1 MMHNRIF
8 FLMGNKTYLVTGG
21 AGFIGSAL
29 CKTLVKEGNVVINL
43 DNFNDFYDPAIKKSN
58 VAPLQSHPHYH
69 LYQGD
74 IRDKEL
80 LDRIFRSHQIDFV
93 IHLAALAG
101 VRPSIEAPLLY
112 EEVNVQGT
120 IRLLNA
126 MKRHKVRHLVFASSS
141 SVYGNSTRVPFR
153 EDDPL
158 ERVIS
163 PYAASKKSAEAYC
176 HVFHH
181 LFGINVVALR
191 FFTVYGPGQRPDL
204 AIHKFTRLI
213 LNGEPVPFFGDG
225 TTRRDYAYI
234 DDIVNGI
241 ATAAKLVGSGNPVF
255 EIINLS
261 GNKPVTL
268 LEMVHQ
274 IERATG
280 KKALLQHLPMQPG
293 DVTQTYA
300 DISKARQLLGFY
312 PGTPFE
318 KGIEHFVN
326 WYLSLHSR

>member
-1 MMHNRIF
+1 ME
-8 FLMGNKTYLVTGG
+8 NKTYLVTGG

-29 CKTLVKEGNVVINL
+29 CLTLVNEGNTVVNI
-43 DNFNDFYDPAIKKSN
+43 DNFNDFYNPEIKKSN
-58 VAPLQSHPHYH
+58 VAPLQSHPRYH

-74 IRDKEL
+74 IRDKEIL
-80 LDRIFRSHQIDFV
+80 ERIFQSHSIDTV
-93 IHLAALAG
+93 VHLAAMAG
-101 VRPSIEAPLLY
+101 VRPSIASPVLY
-112 EEVNVQGT
+112 ESVNVQGT
-120 IRLLNA
+120 LILLEA
-126 MKRHKVRHLVFASSS
+126 MKEHKVRHLVFASSS
-141 SVYGNSTRVPFR
+141 SVYGNSNRIPFR

-213 LNGEPVPFFGDG
+213 LKGEPIPFFGDG
-225 TTRRDYAYI
+225 STRRDYAYI
-234 DDIVNGI
+234 DDIIHGI
-241 ATAAKLVGSGNPVF
+241 QAAAKLVASDKTVF

-268 LEMVHQ
+268 LEMVHR
-274 IERATG
+274 IEKATG
-280 KKALLQHLPMQPG
+280 KKARLQRMPMQPG
-293 DVTQTYA
+293 DVVQTYA
-300 DISKARQLLGFY
+300 DISKAQKLLAY
-312 PGTPFE
+312 RPDTPFE

-326 WYLSLHSR
+326 WYLSLHNQ